1 MEYNSGLS
9 RLRSKLQQMAGDAL
23 KALDEEISF
32 HRKMVRCRTWMGW
45 GKAPPFDGSAV
56 SLPGRM
62 TNQQLAHE
70 PLLDPFL
77 QLDESGGHGARNPA
91 FHGVRESLHRAFWD
105 SIEGD
110 VAMCALSACVCVC
123 ACMSACVRVCSC
135 ACVRAKVCVCSM
147 CVFVSVRL
155 RGWRAVGY
163 GAWARVRGHDACGW
177 RGGMSACACGHST
190 QPRPAADFPG
200 PRIPGQF

>member
-1 MEYNSGLS
+1 
-9 RLRSKLQQMAGDAL
+9 
-23 KALDEEISF
+23 
-32 HRKMVRCRTWMGW
+32 
-45 GKAPPFDGSAV
+45 
-56 SLPGRM
+56 M

-77 QLDESGGHGARNPA
+77 RLDESGGHGAKNPA
-91 FHGVRESLHRAFWD
+91 FPGHGIRETFRRAFWD

-110 VAMCALSACVCVC
+110 VKLEPPCYVRVIRARARACVCVC
-123 ACMSACVRVCSC
+123 ARARACVYERVRARLFVCMCACKSLSVCS
-135 ACVRAKVCVCSM
+135 VCVCARV
-147 CVFVSVRL
+147 CVRL